1 MDELD
6 IKRPVSWVIPDED
19 MINLEGVGRDVCGV
33 RVFEQRNSLPIRQ
46 WSGYTIDLTLDML
59 EREDVL
65 TFSKNICRSNDSLET
80 IATTVSGQEASS

>member
-6 IKRPVSWVIPDED
+6 IKRPVPWVIPDED

-33 RVFEQRNSLPIRQ
+33 RVFEQRNSLAIRQ
-46 WSGYTIDLTLDML
+46 WCGHAIDLTLDVL

-65 TFSKNICRSNDSLET
+65 TFSKNICRSNDPLET
-80 IATTVSGQEASS
+80 IATTISGQDTGS